1 MKVNLFRNIFIYVHI
16 YLGNILIG
24 GFLILSSLFVRRVSF
39 FNRIIS
45 AWAKWALLAMPGKCS
60 IEGLSN
66 IDPGRS
72 YIIIANHEST
82 VDIFYLLGK
91 LPLPMR
97 MVAKKSLEK
106 SFILGPAMKRSGFIF
121 VDNMTK
127 GRSIG
132 HLNQQF
138 EGLKKEGISLM
149 FFPEGSRF
157 KEDLLSPFRLGAFV
171 MAIQHQLPI
180 LPVALKGARN
190 MLKPGK
196 KLLCRSDIELR
207 VLPPVE
213 TGDLNYENRTQLMEQ
228 CWQLLSD
235 TLKEMYGEE
244 KGGF

>member
-1 MKVNLFRNIFIYVHI
+1 MKINLLRNILIYIHI

-45 AWAKWALLAMPGKCS
+45 AWAKWALLATPGKCS
-60 IEGLSN
+60 IKGLSN
-66 IDPGRS
+66 IEPGRS
-72 YIIIANHEST
+72 YIVIANHEST

-91 LPLPMR
+91 LALPMR
-97 MVAKKSLEK
+97 MVAKKELEK

-157 KEDLLSPFRLGAFV
+157 KEDLLGPFRLGAFV
-171 MAIQHQLPI
+171 LAIQHQLPI
-180 LPVALKGARN
+180 LPIALKGARA
-190 MLKPGK
+190 MLKPGTK
-196 KLLCRSDIELR
+196 RFYHSDIEMR
-207 VLPPVE
+207 VLPAIE
-213 TGDLNYENRTQLMEQ
+213 TGGMDYKDRNQLMEQ
-228 CWQLLSD
+228 CRRLLLD
-235 TLKEMYGEE
+235 QLKEMYGEE
-244 KGGF
+244 KRGF

>member
-1 MKVNLFRNIFIYVHI
+1 MKTNLLRNIFIYIHI

-24 GFLILSSLFVRRVSF
+24 GFLILCSLFVRRVSF

-45 AWAKWALLAMPGKCS
+45 AWAKWALMAMPGKCS
-60 IEGLSN
+60 IKGLSN

-72 YIIIANHEST
+72 YIVIANHESA

-91 LPLPMR
+91 LALPMR
-97 MVAKKSLEK
+97 MVAKKALEK

-138 EGLKKEGISLM
+138 EGLNKEGISLM

-157 KEDLLSPFRLGAFV
+157 KEDLLSSFRLGAFV

-180 LPVALKGARN
+180 LPVALKGARA
-190 MLKPGK
+190 MLKPGTK
-196 KLLCRSDIELR
+196 RFHRSDIEMR

-213 TGDLNYENRTQLMEQ
+213 TKGLNYKDRKQLMEQ
-228 CWQLLSD
+228 CRQLLSD
-235 TLKEMYGEE
+235 TLKEMYGKE
-244 KGGF
+244 KRGF